1 MAGKHASAGGRRTV
15 APGGPR
21 HGKAASSPSRTSL
34 SGTAAVWLVA
44 AALVSPSAAATA
56 LIAIDLALFPQH
68 SLVAPEAAVSADAAD
83 PVAVQPAERSASS
96 QTVVH
101 ASQPKDAA
109 GEAGAGTRPDEAAAP
124 DAQALEATLE
134 PTSARGCAGASSALA
149 ADVRDVPQ
157 TTFSLAEAL
166 KMARISL
173 AGLAGVADSFVF
185 DGVTATAFP
194 FEGEDAE
201 AVQAALD
208 AFSEA
213 GYSAGFLVYDLA
225 SAAGVGCN
233 IDEAF
238 FSASTV
244 KAPFAAY
251 VLDREIAAENAS
263 WDEELHE
270 GVAVEGTGVM
280 ADDDRDAYSLGEVLE
295 NTIVHSDNTG
305 YALLLDR
312 FGADGFAAWAAD
324 AAVEVDPAEFIEVGG
339 YPFVSARTMALLW
352 AAAAA
357 PVLQGTPD
365 PWRLSS
371 GWDAYAEAASSPL
384 AGWLASTDES
394 FIAEALG
401 DGALVLSKPGYEISS
416 DVANACLSECGLVID
431 ENGPYL
437 IAVMTNADFDDASFR
452 DNEPLMVD
460 LVRALAASRPS
471 WGGADES
478 RPGLNP

>member
-21 HGKAASSPSRTSL
+21 HGRAPSSPSRKSL
-34 SGTAAVWLVA
+34 SGTAVGWFVA
-44 AALVSPSAAATA
+44 AALLSPSAVTTA

-68 SLVAPEAAVSADAAD
+68 SLVASEAVVSADAAD
-83 PVAVQPAERSASS
+83 AVAAQPVERPASS
-96 QTVVH
+96 QTAAHV
-101 ASQPKDAA
+101 SQPEDAA
-109 GEAGAGTRPDEAAAP
+109 GEADAGKRPDEVAAP
-124 DAQALEATLE
+124 DAQALEAALE
-134 PTSARGCAGASSALA
+134 PASAPGCVGASSALA
-149 ADVRDVPQ
+149 ADIRDVPR
-157 TTFSLAEAL
+157 TTFSLAESL
-166 KMARISL
+166 KVARAAL
-173 AGLAGVADSFVF
+173 AGLADVADSFVF

-194 FEGEDAE
+194 FEGEDAK

-213 GYSAGFLVYDLA
+213 GYDVGFLVYDLA
-225 SAAGVGCN
+225 SAAGVGYN

-251 VLDREIAAENAS
+251 VLDREIAAGNAS

-270 GVAVEGTGVM
+270 DVVVEGTGVM
-280 ADDDRDAYSLGEVLE
+280 ADDDRDDYSLGEVLE

-324 AAVEVDPAEFIEVGG
+324 AAVEVDPGEFAEVRG

-352 AAAAA
+352 AASAA

-365 PWRLSS
+365 PWRLAS
-371 GWDAYAEAASSPL
+371 GWGAYAEAASSPL

-431 ENGPYL
+431 ESGPYL

-471 WGGADES
+471 
-478 RPGLNP
+478 